1 MRNIRK
7 MKLLSCVMA
16 AAVALSLYGGNG
28 VVVKATEP
36 QAEETP
42 ATEAPATEAPA
53 TEAPATEK
61 ATTEAKAKTK
71 KTTESKKSEKKTK
84 EKSTEASTQTTVP
97 DNGVSDASVLKAR
110 EDIQNARTARKEAEN
125 ILKNLKTTKND
136 LQRYVNQI
144 DTSINEL
151 QIETTHLEAT
161 QKELEGTIEVTTKQL
176 EDAKKAQ
183 QSQYDSMK
191 TRIQMVYESGNKRYL
206 DILLSAASMTDM
218 LNKTEYV
225 SQVSLYDYNILKQ
238 LKNAKELVAN
248 LKQKLESDLK
258 NNEELQ
264 REIAAQR
271 KTMEQISE
279 EKKAQIEQYN
289 ISIAS
294 QEAEVQ
300 KYMQAEAEAENI
312 ILAAE
317 QAATNYSTTT
327 QYTGGQFTWPV
338 PGYYE
343 ISSYFGVRTSPVAGA
358 STNHKGIDIKCDT
371 GVPVVAAA
379 DGTVIVATYNYAEG
393 NYVVIDH
400 GGGVV
405 TLYMHNSS
413 LNVSVGES
421 VAAGQQIACAG
432 STGVSTGPH
441 CHFGVRVNGTYVD
454 PLTYL
459 Q

>member
-1 MRNIRK
+1 
-7 MKLLSCVMA
+7 MA

>member
-1 MRNIRK
+1 MINIRK
-7 MKLLSCVMA
+7 MKLLSCVLVA
-16 AAVALSLYGGNG
+16 AISIGLCGGNG
-28 VVVKATEP
+28 VLVKATEP

-42 ATEAPATEAPA
+42 VTEAPVTEAPTTQA
-53 TEAPATEK
+53 T
-61 ATTEAKAKTK
+61 TTEAKAKTK
-71 KTTESKKSEKKTK
+71 KTTESKKTEKKTT
-84 EKSTEASTQTTVP
+84 EKTTEQQVIT
-97 DNGVSDASVLKAR
+97 DNNGVSDASVIKAR
-110 EDIQNARTARKEAEN
+110 EDIQTARKARQDAEN
-125 ILKNLKTTKND
+125 VLKNLKNTKND
-136 LQRYVNQI
+136 LQRYVNEI

-151 QIETTHLEAT
+151 QIEMTHLETT
-161 QKELEGTIEVTTKQL
+161 QKELEQTIETTTKQL

-183 QSQYDSMK
+183 QTQYDSMK

-206 DILLSAASMTDM
+206 DVLLSAASMTDM
-218 LNKTEYV
+218 LNKTEYI

-238 LKNAKELVAN
+238 LKNAKEMVAN

-258 NNEELQ
+258 NNEALQ
-264 REIAAQR
+264 REITAQR
-271 KTMEQISE
+271 KTMEQIAE
-279 EKKAQIEQYN
+279 EKKDQIAQYN

-300 KYMQAEAEAENI
+300 KYLKAEAEAESI

-317 QAATNYSTTT
+317 QAAMSYDTST

-343 ISSYFGVRTSPVAGA
+343 ISSYFGARTSPVAGA
-358 STNHKGIDIKCDT
+358 SSNHKGIDIKCDP
-371 GVPVVAAA
+371 GVPVVAASA
-379 DGTVIVATYNYAEG
+379 GTVIVATYNYAEG

-413 LNVSVGES
+413 LNVSVGET

-432 STGVSTGPH
+432 STGISTGPH

>member
-1 MRNIRK
+1 
-7 MKLLSCVMA
+7 
-16 AAVALSLYGGNG
+16 
-28 VVVKATEP
+28 
-36 QAEETP
+36 
-42 ATEAPATEAPA
+42 
-53 TEAPATEK
+53 
-61 ATTEAKAKTK
+61 
-71 KTTESKKSEKKTK
+71 
-84 EKSTEASTQTTVP
+84 
-97 DNGVSDASVLKAR
+97 
-110 EDIQNARTARKEAEN
+110 
-125 ILKNLKTTKND
+125 
-136 LQRYVNQI
+136 
-144 DTSINEL
+144 
-151 QIETTHLEAT
+151 
-161 QKELEGTIEVTTKQL
+161 
-176 EDAKKAQ
+176 
-183 QSQYDSMK
+183 
-191 TRIQMVYESGNKRYL
+191 MVYESGNKRYL
-206 DILLSAASMTDM
+206 DILLSAVSMSDM

-238 LKNAKELVAN
+238 LKIAKEQVAN

-264 REIAAQR
+264 REITAQY

-279 EKKAQIEQYN
+279 DKKNQIAQYN
-289 ISIAS
+289 VSIAS

-300 KYMQAEAEAENI
+300 KYMQAEAEAESI

-317 QAATNYSTTT
+317 QAATSYNTPTE
-327 QYTGGQFTWPV
+327 YTGGQFTWPV

-358 STNHKGIDIKCDT
+358 STDHKGIDIKCDT

-400 GGGVV
+400 GGGMV

-413 LNVSVGES
+413 LNVSVGETVS
-421 VAAGQQIACAG
+421 AGQQIACAG

-441 CHFGVRVNGTYVD
+441 CHFGVRINGTYVD